1 MTAGLPTWRTRLY
14 TVVQLPDQIDTSN
27 ADEVRERLLALLNSG
42 GSDAGPVIVDL
53 TGTTFCDS
61 SAINALLRT
70 RTRASA
76 LGRRLYAAVAPGG
89 IVRKIFDITAVSRVI
104 SVADDVGSAIAMA
117 VETSLDDQERPSRAP
132 VKPSA
137 DDGPAGRVLADLLQR
152 SHLMAPADLAD
163 YLTEAARPLGIS
175 GVRIFLADLEQH
187 QLQALPGGFG
197 RAPSSLVINSTLA
210 GRAFQTITVQ
220 RPAAGKHP
228 DGRRLWIPL
237 VDGTERL
244 GVMEVSLAEENGPAE
259 AERPPG
265 GDGGQTMLE
274 RCRMLG
280 SFAGL
285 VIAAK
290 SVYSDSFARIQRSRE
305 MSLQAEMVWAFMAPR
320 TFATSK
326 VLLAAALEPAYE
338 VGGDAFD
345 YSLLG
350 EHLHVSIFDSVGHDL
365 TAGLIS
371 SVAMAACRSVR
382 RSGGDLTELATRADQ
397 AIAGQFGASRF
408 ATALLCDLDT
418 LTGEFTWIPCGHP
431 PPLLIR
437 DSKVIKE
444 LHREPRLPLGL
455 TEDRVE
461 PAVRAAFPVYTEQLQ
476 PHDRLLLYTDGVTD
490 ARTAEDRMFGLAR
503 LGDFVIRHSAEGLPA
518 PETLRRLNRTIV
530 DYQQGRVRD
539 DATVV
544 LLEWMPRHPDAQLTA

>member
-1 MTAGLPTWRTRLY
+1 
-14 TVVQLPDQIDTSN
+14 
-27 ADEVRERLLALLNSG
+27 
-42 GSDAGPVIVDL
+42 
-53 TGTTFCDS
+53 
-61 SAINALLRT
+61 
-70 RTRASA
+70 
-76 LGRRLYAAVAPGG
+76 
-89 IVRKIFDITAVSRVI
+89 
-104 SVADDVGSAIAMA
+104 
-117 VETSLDDQERPSRAP
+117 

-175 GVRIFLADLEQH
+175 GVRIFLADLQQH
-187 QLQALPGGFG
+187 QLQALPGGVG
-197 RAPSSLVINSTLA
+197 RAPSSLVIDSTLA
-210 GRAFQTITVQ
+210 GRAFRTITVQ
-220 RPAAGKHP
+220 RPAAGEHP
-228 DGRRLWIPL
+228 DGRRLWVPL

-244 GVMEVSLAEENGPAE
+244 GVMEVSLAEED
-259 AERPPG
+259 ERPPG
-265 GDGGQTMLE
+265 GDGRQTMLE

-326 VLLAAALEPAYE
+326 VMLAAALEPAYE

-345 YSLLG
+345 YSLLA

-437 DSKVIKE
+437 NSKVIKE
-444 LHREPRLPLGL
+444 LLREPRLPLGL
-455 TEDRVE
+455 AEDGVE
-461 PAVRAAFPVYTEQLQ
+461 PAAFSVYTEQLQ
-476 PHDRLLLYTDGVTD
+476 PRDRLLLYTDGVTD
-490 ARTAEDRMFGLAR
+490 ARTVEDRMFGLAR
-503 LGDFVIRHSAEGLPA
+503 LGDFIIRHSAEGLPA
-518 PETLRRLNRTIV
+518 PETLRRLNRAIV

-544 LLEWMPRHPDAQLTA
+544 LLEWMPQHPEAQLTA

>member
-1 MTAGLPTWRTRLY
+1 
-14 TVVQLPDQIDTSN
+14 
-27 ADEVRERLLALLNSG
+27 
-42 GSDAGPVIVDL
+42 
-53 TGTTFCDS
+53 
-61 SAINALLRT
+61 
-70 RTRASA
+70 
-76 LGRRLYAAVAPGG
+76 
-89 IVRKIFDITAVSRVI
+89 
-104 SVADDVGSAIAMA
+104 
-117 VETSLDDQERPSRAP
+117 
-132 VKPSA
+132 
-137 DDGPAGRVLADLLQR
+137 
-152 SHLMAPADLAD
+152 
-163 YLTEAARPLGIS
+163 
-175 GVRIFLADLEQH
+175 
-187 QLQALPGGFG
+187 
-197 RAPSSLVINSTLA
+197 
-210 GRAFQTITVQ
+210 
-220 RPAAGKHP
+220 
-228 DGRRLWIPL
+228 
-237 VDGTERL
+237 
-244 GVMEVSLAEENGPAE
+244 MEVSLAEESGRTE

-265 GDGGQTMLE
+265 GGRQIMLE

-305 MSLQAEMVWAFMAPR
+305 MALQAEMVWAFMAPR

-418 LTGEFTWIPCGHP
+418 LTGKFTWIPCGHP

-444 LHREPRLPLGL
+444 LRREPRLPLGL

-461 PAVRAAFPVYTEQLQ
+461 PAVPVRAVSPVYTEQLQ
-476 PHDRLLLYTDGVTD
+476 PRDRLLLYTDGVTD
-490 ARTAEDRMFGLAR
+490 ARAADDRMFGLAR

-518 PETLRRLNRTIV
+518 PETLRRLNRAIV

-544 LLEWMPRHPDAQLTA
+544 LLEWMPRHPETQLTA

>member
-1 MTAGLPTWRTRLY
+1 
-14 TVVQLPDQIDTSN
+14 
-27 ADEVRERLLALLNSG
+27 
-42 GSDAGPVIVDL
+42 
-53 TGTTFCDS
+53 
-61 SAINALLRT
+61 
-70 RTRASA
+70 
-76 LGRRLYAAVAPGG
+76 
-89 IVRKIFDITAVSRVI
+89 
-104 SVADDVGSAIAMA
+104 
-117 VETSLDDQERPSRAP
+117 
-132 VKPSA
+132 
-137 DDGPAGRVLADLLQR
+137 
-152 SHLMAPADLAD
+152 
-163 YLTEAARPLGIS
+163 
-175 GVRIFLADLEQH
+175 
-187 QLQALPGGFG
+187 
-197 RAPSSLVINSTLA
+197 
-210 GRAFQTITVQ
+210 
-220 RPAAGKHP
+220 
-228 DGRRLWIPL
+228 

-244 GVMEVSLAEENGPAE
+244 GVMEVSLAEEDGP
-259 AERPPG
+259 ERPPG
-265 GDGGQTMLE
+265 GDGRQTMLE

-326 VLLAAALEPAYE
+326 VMLAAALEPAYE

-437 DSKVIKE
+437 DSRVIKE

-455 TEDRVE
+455 AEDHVE
-461 PAVRAAFPVYTEQLQ
+461 PAAFSVYTEQLQ
-476 PHDRLLLYTDGVTD
+476 PRDRLLLYTDGVTD

-503 LGDFVIRHSAEGLPA
+503 LGDFIIRHSAEGLPA
-518 PETLRRLNRTIV
+518 PETLRRLNRAIV

-544 LLEWMPRHPDAQLTA
+544 LLEWMPRHPEAQLTA

>member
-1 MTAGLPTWRTRLY
+1 
-14 TVVQLPDQIDTSN
+14 
-27 ADEVRERLLALLNSG
+27 
-42 GSDAGPVIVDL
+42 
-53 TGTTFCDS
+53 
-61 SAINALLRT
+61 
-70 RTRASA
+70 
-76 LGRRLYAAVAPGG
+76 
-89 IVRKIFDITAVSRVI
+89 
-104 SVADDVGSAIAMA
+104 
-117 VETSLDDQERPSRAP
+117 
-132 VKPSA
+132 VKSSA

-163 YLTEAARPLGIS
+163 YLTEAAQALGIS
-175 GVRIFLADLEQH
+175 GVRIFLADLQQH
-187 QLQALPGGFG
+187 QLRALPGGIG
-197 RAPSSLVINSTLA
+197 RAPSPLVIDSTLA
-210 GRAFQTITVQ
+210 GRAFKTITVQ
-220 RPAAGKHP
+220 RVAAGEHP
-228 DGRRLWIPL
+228 DGRRLWVPL

-244 GVMEVSLAEENGPAE
+244 GVMEVSLAEESGKTE

-265 GDGGQTMLE
+265 ADGRQTVLD

-305 MSLQAEMVWAFMAPR
+305 MALQAEMVWAFMAPR

-326 VLLAAALEPAYE
+326 VLLAAALEPAYD

-371 SVAMAACRSVR
+371 SVAMAACRSIR

-397 AIAGQFGASRF
+397 AIADQFGASRF

-418 LTGEFTWIPCGHP
+418 RTGMFIWIPCGHP

-444 LHREPRLPLGL
+444 LRREPRLPLGL

-461 PAVRAAFPVYTEQLQ
+461 PGFPVHAASPVYTEQLQ
-476 PHDRLLLYTDGVTD
+476 PRDRLLLYTDGVTD
-490 ARTAEDRMFGLAR
+490 ARAADDQMFGLAR
-503 LGDFVIRHSAEGLPA
+503 LGDFVIRHSAAGLPA
-518 PETLRRLNRTIV
+518 PETLRRLNRAIV

-544 LLEWMPRHPDAQLTA
+544 LLEWMPQHPETQLTA